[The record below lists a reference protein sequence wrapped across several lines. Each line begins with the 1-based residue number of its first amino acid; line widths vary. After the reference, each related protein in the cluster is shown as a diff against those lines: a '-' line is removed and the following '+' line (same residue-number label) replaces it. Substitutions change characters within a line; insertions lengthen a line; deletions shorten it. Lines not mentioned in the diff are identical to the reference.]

1 MKEDLAEALIELYRK
16 AATELPRD
24 VLAALEGALA
34 REEPGSLGHYALS
47 IMLENARLASH
58 QKKPICQD
66 TGTPVFYVTLPKTVE
81 EEEIRQTILEATRKA
96 TKEVPLRA
104 NSIDPITGKNT
115 WDNVGR
121 ERPQIYFET
130 ARTSDE
136 IRFDLLL
143 KGGGS
148 ENIGQMYFLPDEE
161 LDAGRDL
168 EGIRRCV
175 LDATFKAQ
183 GKGCPPYILSACV
196 GGPRDAVARVA
207 KKGFLRPLGQ
217 KSEQPELARLEER
230 LLREIN
236 ELGIG
241 PGGLGGKTTALAVH
255 LSAIHRHP
263 ASFFVDVSFGCWA
276 LRRAS
281 LRFSNGEAIYE

>member
-1 MKEDLAEALIELYRK
+1 MKRNSVDVLIELYRK
-16 AATELPRD
+16 AATQLPQD
-24 VLAALEGALA
+24 VLAALEAALK
-34 REEPGSLGHYALS
+34 REEPGSLGLNALTT
-47 IMLENARLASH
+47 ILENAHLASR
-58 QKKPICQD
+58 QKKPLCQD
-66 TGTPVFYVTLPKTVE
+66 TGTPVFYVSLPKTVHE
-81 EEEIRQTILEATRKA
+81 DEIRQTIIEATRKA

-104 NSIDPITGKNT
+104 NAVDPITGENT
-115 WDNVGR
+115 WNNVGQD
-121 ERPQIYFET
+121 RPQIYFET
-130 ARTSDE
+130 GAESKE

-148 ENIGQMYFLPDEE
+148 ENVGRMYFLPSEE
-161 LDAGRDL
+161 LAAGRDL
-168 EGIRRCV
+168 EGIRRCI

-183 GKGCPPYILSACV
+183 GKGCPPYIVSACV
-196 GGPRDAVARVA
+196 GGPRDAVARAA
-207 KKGFLRPLGQ
+207 KKGLLRPLGQ
-217 KSEQPELARLEER
+217 KSERPKLARLEER

-241 PGGLGGKTTALAVH
+241 PAGLGGKTTALAVH

-281 LRFSNGEAIYE
+281 LRFFNGEAIYE

>member
-1 MKEDLAEALIELYRK
+1 MKNALVDALVDLFRK
-16 AATELPRD
+16 AATQLPQD
-24 VLAALEGALA
+24 VLAALEAALKE
-34 REEPGSLGHYALS
+34 EEPGSLGRDALFT
-47 IMLENARLASH
+47 ILENVRLASR

-66 TGTPVFYVTLPKTVE
+66 TGTPVFYISRPKTMDE
-81 EEEIRQTILEATRKA
+81 DEIRQTILEATRKA

-104 NSIDPITGKNT
+104 NAVDPVSGENT
-115 WDNVGR
+115 WDNVGVG
-121 ERPQIYFET
+121 RPQIYFET
-130 ARTSDE
+130 DAEKSE

-161 LDAGRDL
+161 LGAQRNL

-175 LDATFKAQ
+175 LDAVFKAQ
-183 GKGCPPYILSACV
+183 GKGCPPYIVSACV

-217 KSEQPELARLEER
+217 KSERSELVQLEER

-241 PGGLGGKTTALAVH
+241 PAGLGGKTTALAVH

-281 LRFSNGEAIYE
+281 LRFSKGEAVYE